1 MVLARQTPLIL
12 LDEPTSAH
20 GLGHAVEALELV
32 REVAATGHT
41 RDVPIARL
49 CLKDEERSFEGP
61 LGALKGVNTC

>member
-12 LDEPTSAH
+12 LDEPTSAL

-41 RDVPIARL
+41 P
-49 CLKDEERSFEGP
+49 
-61 LGALKGVNTC
+61 

>member
-41 RDVPIARL
+41 P
-49 CLKDEERSFEGP
+49 
-61 LGALKGVNTC
+61 